1 MTCMLGLFTYYKYS
15 TPQVAVVDL
24 VKLFNEFELK
34 QQLEKADSITLLK
47 TVHSIDSIK
56 EVVSQRTLSERE
68 LNTIYQDL
76 DEEYY
81 KVYNE
86 SNNRINKVV
95 WEKLNLLIKQFGEA
109 KKVDVLVGA
118 NGLGSVV
125 YYNNAY
131 DITPELIKYVNE
143 NYSK

>member
-1 MTCMLGLFTYYKYS
+1 
-15 TPQVAVVDL
+15 
-24 VKLFNEFELK
+24 
-34 QQLEKADSITLLK
+34 
-47 TVHSIDSIK
+47 
-56 EVVSQRTLSERE
+56 
-68 LNTIYQDL
+68 
-76 DEEYY
+76 
-81 KVYNE
+81 
-86 SNNRINKVV
+86 
-95 WEKLNLLIKQFGEA
+95 LLIKQFGEA